1 VAGAELKIQRMLPKT
16 RPVRFPGGVQT
27 WEGSRDNDL
36 KLSCTWLT
44 QVYRLSMV
52 MVMSMKLIDL
62 QGQQNPSEA
71 VKIIEILIKHLPE
84 AFILSRIWVV
94 AKFS

>member
-1 VAGAELKIQRMLPKT
+1 M
-16 RPVRFPGGVQT
+16 
-27 WEGSRDNDL
+27 
-36 KLSCTWLT
+36 

-52 MVMSMKLIDL
+52 VVMSMKLIDL